1 MKVEETSLK
10 DYVNFML
17 ENIFKSKINN
27 YWRNIDKNI
36 LFGFF
41 ILFFLGLF
49 FSFSSTSSLAGERL
63 NKDYYFFFS
72 KHLVFAIL
80 ALLIM
85 LTISALETSMLK
97 KIIIPLFIFFFVL
110 LILVPIIGLEVKG
123 SKRWLN
129 LYFFRLQPIEL
140 LKPFFILTT
149 VKILT
154 SNKIQNSQIKYLFSF
169 LLLSSVIILLID
181 QPDLGQ
187 SILLVGSWTAT
198 VFVSGVSIIYIFS
211 FFIIF
216 IVLLSSLLLLMPEKF
231 GYIINRLLT
240 FFDPSKGDN
249 FQSSKALEAIKQGGL
264 KGQGMG
270 EGILKDSVPEAHT
283 DYIIAIVSEE
293 YGSII
298 SILIITIFLYI
309 SFRIVKNCIIQ
320 KDEFLKLSLCGL
332 ASLLVFQT
340 FIHVGVNTS
349 LLPTTGM
356 TLPFLSYGGS
366 SLVGSAILAG
376 IILNYTKIKINLDE
390 Q

>member
-1 MKVEETSLK
+1 MLK
-10 DYVNFML
+10 
-17 ENIFKSKINN
+17 NIFKFEFNN

-63 NKDYYFFFS
+63 NKTYYFFFS
-72 KHLVFAIL
+72 KHLIFTVL

-85 LTISALETSMLK
+85 FVISAMETSLLK
-97 KIIIPLFIFFFVL
+97 KIVIPFFIISFLL
-110 LILVPIIGLEVKG
+110 LILVPIVGVEVKG
-123 SKRWLN
+123 AKRWLD
-129 LYFFRLQPIEL
+129 LYLFRLQPIEL
-140 LKPFFILTT
+140 LKPFFILAT

-154 SNKIQNSQIKYLFSF
+154 LDKLKNSQVRYLFSF
-169 LLLSSVIILLID
+169 LLLVSVIILLID

-187 SILLVGSWTAT
+187 SILLTGSWIAT

-211 FFIIF
+211 FFIFFSIL
-216 IVLLSSLLLLMPEKF
+216 VSSLLFLMPEKF
-231 GYIINRLLT
+231 GYIIDRLIT
-240 FFDPSKGDN
+240 FFDPSKGDA
-249 FQSSKALEAIKQGGL
+249 FQSSTALNAIKQGGL

-283 DYIIAIVSEE
+283 DYIIAIISEE

-309 SFRIVKNCIIQ
+309 AFRIIKNCVL
-320 KDEFLKLSLCGL
+320 KNDEFLKLSLCGL
-332 ASLLVFQT
+332 ASLLIFQT
-340 FIHVGVNTS
+340 FIHIGVNTS

-366 SLVGSAILAG
+366 SLIGSAVLAG
-376 IILNYTKIKINLDE
+376 IILNYTKIKLEIDE
-390 Q
+390 

>member
-1 MKVEETSLK
+1 MLK
-10 DYVNFML
+10 
-17 ENIFKSKINN
+17 NIFKFEFNN

-63 NKDYYFFFS
+63 NKTYYFFFS
-72 KHLVFAIL
+72 KHLIFTVL

-85 LTISALETSMLK
+85 FVISAMETSLLK
-97 KIIIPLFIFFFVL
+97 KIVIPFFIISFLL
-110 LILVPIIGLEVKG
+110 LILVPIVGVEVKG
-123 SKRWLN
+123 AKRWLD
-129 LYFFRLQPIEL
+129 LYLFRLQPIEL
-140 LKPFFILTT
+140 LKPFFILAT

-154 SNKIQNSQIKYLFSF
+154 LDKLKNSQVRYLFSF
-169 LLLSSVIILLID
+169 LLLVSVIILLID

-187 SILLVGSWTAT
+187 SILLTGSWIAT

-211 FFIIF
+211 FFIFFSIL
-216 IVLLSSLLLLMPEKF
+216 VSSLLFLMPEKF
-231 GYIINRLLT
+231 GYIIDRLIT
-240 FFDPSKGDN
+240 FFDPSKGDA
-249 FQSSKALEAIKQGGL
+249 FQSSTALNAIKQGGL

-283 DYIIAIVSEE
+283 DYIIAIISEE

-309 SFRIVKNCIIQ
+309 AFRIIKNCVL
-320 KDEFLKLSLCGL
+320 KDDEFLKLSLCGL
-332 ASLLVFQT
+332 ASLLIFQT
-340 FIHVGVNTS
+340 FIHIGVNTS

-366 SLVGSAILAG
+366 SLIGSAVLAG
-376 IILNYTKIKINLDE
+376 IILNYTKIKLEIDE
-390 Q
+390 

>member
-1 MKVEETSLK
+1 MLK
-10 DYVNFML
+10 
-17 ENIFKSKINN
+17 NILKFEISS
-27 YWRNIDKNI
+27 YWRNVDKNI

-63 NKDYYFFFS
+63 NKAYYFFFT
-72 KHLVFAIL
+72 KHLIFTIL

-85 LTISALETSMLK
+85 FSISAIETSLLK
-97 KIIIPLFIFFFVL
+97 KMVLPLFVIFFIL
-110 LILVPIIGLEVKG
+110 LILVPMVGIEIKG
-123 SKRWLN
+123 AKRWLD
-129 LYFFRLQPIEL
+129 LFFFRIQPIEL
-140 LKPFFILTT
+140 LKPFLVLVT

-154 SNKIQNSQIKYLFSF
+154 LDKLKNSQIKYFLSF
-169 LLLSSVIILLID
+169 LLLTSVIILLID

-187 SILLVGSWTAT
+187 SILLIGSWIAT
-198 VFVSGVSIIYIFS
+198 VFVSGVSLIYIFS
-211 FFIIF
+211 FFIIVIF
-216 IVLLSSLLLLMPEKF
+216 LIACLLFLMPDKF
-231 GYIINRLLT
+231 GYVINRLFT

-249 FQSSKALEAIKQGGL
+249 FQSSKALDAIKQGGL

-298 SILIITIFLYI
+298 SILIIAIFLYI
-309 SFRIVKNCIIQ
+309 SFRIIKNCIIQ

-332 ASLLVFQT
+332 ASLLIFQT
-340 FIHVGVNTS
+340 FIHIGVNTS

-366 SLVGSAILAG
+366 SLIGSAILAG
-376 IILNYTKIKINLDE
+376 IILNFTKIKLELHD
-390 Q
+390 